1 MTIRV
6 RKKEKES
13 NDKLYNR
20 FNKKVQ
26 SSRILNEV
34 KDKKYFVKKESKRHA
49 RQAAIMREFYRK
61 ERKRKQFYS

>member
-1 MTIRV
+1 MTIKV

-34 KDKKYFVKKESKRHA
+34 KEKRYFTKKESKRHA
-49 RQAAIMREFYRK
+49 RQAAIMREYYRS
-61 ERKRKQFYS
+61 ERKRKQFYT